1 MWARSPRSRVS
12 VRWFFMRGQAL
23 VFWRLIYIHHAT
35 QTHQQSQRAR
45 ESTGTLSWPPISG
58 GDGSKCS
65 RPHCKFAEIANF
77 EVIVGR
83 VNENAN
89 ITLSSIRAQLHP
101 ILQSTLWHPAR
112 NAAPYLLSDERDI
125 HSLKPRLAPAHL
137 AYFCSH

>member
-1 MWARSPRSRVS
+1 MGAVSRSRVS
-12 VRWFFMRGQAL
+12 VRWFMLARSHSRPSPRILAAHLHPPRYAAPG
-23 VFWRLIYIHHAT
+23 
-35 QTHQQSQRAR
+35 RA
-45 ESTGTLSWPPISG
+45 STLSWPPISG

-65 RPHCKFAEIANF
+65 RPDCKFAEIANF

-89 ITLSSIRAQLHP
+89 ITLSRTRAQLHP

>member
-1 MWARSPRSRVS
+1 MGAVSRSRVS
-12 VRWFFMRGQAL
+12 VRWFML
-23 VFWRLIYIHHAT
+23 
-35 QTHQQSQRAR
+35 AR
-45 ESTGTLSWPPISG
+45 PHSRPSPRILAAHLHPPRYAPPESEGESTSTLSWPPISG

-65 RPHCKFAEIANF
+65 RPDCKFAEIANF
-77 EVIVGR
+77 GVIVGK
-83 VNENAN
+83 VNEKAN
-89 ITLSSIRAQLHP
+89 ITPSRKRAQLHP